1 MSKFEKVRG
10 MHNIPVEETH
20 YWSHVLNF
28 SEKLMKSFS
37 YSEIRLPIIEYTNL
51 FERSVGSET
60 DIVNKEMF
68 TFNSKSDKSLTLRP
82 EGTAGCMR
90 VAINQGLLDKGP
102 QRLFY
107 SGPMYRYERPQ
118 KGRNREFFQ
127 LSAELFGIESM
138 SAELE
143 VFQIIETIVKKYK
156 IQDSRLEI
164 NSLGSEEDQRN
175 FSKALQAFLKP
186 LKSKLDKDSQNRLE
200 KNPLRILDS
209 KSTETKEVLS
219 NAPKIA
225 EFRSKNSTSNFNLL
239 KNLLNDFGIEYK
251 ENENLVRGLDYYND
265 AVFEWKSDSLG
276 SQNTF
281 CAGGRYDSL
290 AKKLGGRQTPAIGA
304 SLGIDRLIIAC
315 KDKYKF
321 PSQKLIAVIVLDK
334 NFLKQGNSISEKIRL
349 NFPDIGV
356 RFSGLNVNLKSE
368 LKRAIK
374 NKFNFAIIIGR
385 EEVESSTYTIKD
397 LDSEKNYEK
406 LSEEKLFS
414 FLNLTNE

>member
-1 MSKFEKVRG
+1 MNKFEKVRG

-143 VFQIIETIVKKYK
+143 VFQIIESIVKKYK

-209 KSTETKEVLS
+209 KSAETKEALT
-219 NAPKIA
+219 NAPRIA

-321 PSQKLIAVIVLDK
+321 PSQKLIAVILLDK

>member
-1 MSKFEKVRG
+1 MTKFEKVRG

>member
-321 PSQKLIAVIVLDK
+321 PSQKLIAVILLDK

-414 FLNLTNE
+414 FLNQTNE

>member
-143 VFQIIETIVKKYK
+143 VFQIIESIVKKYK

-209 KSTETKEVLS
+209 KSTETKEVLT
-219 NAPKIA
+219 NAPRIA

-315 KDKYKF
+315 KDKYNF
-321 PSQKLIAVIVLDK
+321 PSQRLISVIVLDK

>member
-1 MSKFEKVRG
+1 MNKFEKVRG

-143 VFQIIETIVKKYK
+143 VFQIIESIVKKYK

-239 KNLLNDFGIEYK
+239 NNLLNDFGIEYK

-315 KDKYKF
+315 KDNYKF
-321 PSQKLIAVIVLDK
+321 PSQKLIAVILLDK

>member
-1 MSKFEKVRG
+1 MTKFEKVRG

-143 VFQIIETIVKKYK
+143 VFQIIESIVKKYK

-321 PSQKLIAVIVLDK
+321 PSQRLIAVIVLDK

>member
-1 MSKFEKVRG
+1 MTKFEKVRG

-143 VFQIIETIVKKYK
+143 VFQIIESIVKKYK

-209 KSTETKEVLS
+209 KSTETKEVLL
-219 NAPKIA
+219 NAPKIE

-315 KDKYKF
+315 KDNYKF
-321 PSQKLIAVIVLDK
+321 PSQKLIAVILLDK

>member
-1 MSKFEKVRG
+1 MTKFEKVRG

-175 FSKALQAFLKP
+175 FSKALQDFLMP

-209 KSTETKEVLS
+209 KSTETKEALT
-219 NAPKIA
+219 NAPRIA

-321 PSQKLIAVIVLDK
+321 PSQKLIAVILLDK

-414 FLNLTNE
+414 FLNQTNE

>member
-1 MSKFEKVRG
+1 MNKFEKVRG

-143 VFQIIETIVKKYK
+143 VFQIIESIVKKYK

-321 PSQKLIAVIVLDK
+321 PSQKLIAVILLDK

-414 FLNLTNE
+414 LLNLTNE

>member
-1 MSKFEKVRG
+1 MTKFEKVRG

-143 VFQIIETIVKKYK
+143 EFQIIESIFKKYK

-321 PSQKLIAVIVLDK
+321 PSQKLIAVILLDK
-334 NFLKQGNSISEKIRL
+334 NFLKQGNSISKKIRL

>member
-175 FSKALQAFLKP
+175 FSKALQDFLMP

-209 KSTETKEVLS
+209 KSTETKEALT
-219 NAPKIA
+219 NAPRIA

-321 PSQKLIAVIVLDK
+321 PSQKLIAVILLDK

>member
-143 VFQIIETIVKKYK
+143 VFQIIESIVKKYK

-265 AVFEWKSDSLG
+265 AVFEWRSDSLG

-321 PSQKLIAVIVLDK
+321 PSQKLIAVILLDK

>member
-143 VFQIIETIVKKYK
+143 IFQIIETIVKKYK

-209 KSTETKEVLS
+209 KSTETKEVLF
-219 NAPKIA
+219 NAPRIS

-290 AKKLGGRQTPAIGA
+290 AKKLGGRQTSAIGA

-315 KDKYKF
+315 KDKYNF
-321 PSQKLIAVIVLDK
+321 PLQRLIAVIVLDK
-334 NFLKQGNSISEKIRL
+334 NFLKQGNSISEKIRFY
-349 NFPDIGV
+349 FPDTGV

-368 LKRAIK
+368 LKKAIK

-414 FLNLTNE
+414 FLNQTNE

>member
-1 MSKFEKVRG
+1 MTKFEKVRG

-51 FERSVGSET
+51 FERSVGRET

-321 PSQKLIAVIVLDK
+321 PSQKLIAVILLDK

>member
-175 FSKALQAFLKP
+175 FSKALQDFLMP

-209 KSTETKEVLS
+209 KSTETKEVLT

-414 FLNLTNE
+414 FLNQTNE

>member
-209 KSTETKEVLS
+209 KSTETKEVLF
-219 NAPKIA
+219 NAPRIS

-321 PSQKLIAVIVLDK
+321 PSQKLIAVILLDK

>member
-1 MSKFEKVRG
+1 MNKFEKVRG

-143 VFQIIETIVKKYK
+143 VFQIIESIVKKYK

-209 KSTETKEVLS
+209 KSTETKEVLL
-219 NAPKIA
+219 NAPKIE

-321 PSQKLIAVIVLDK
+321 PSQKLIAVILLDK

>member
-143 VFQIIETIVKKYK
+143 VFQIIESIVKKYK

-321 PSQKLIAVIVLDK
+321 PSQKLIAVILLDK

>member
-1 MSKFEKVRG
+1 MTKFEKVRG

-143 VFQIIETIVKKYK
+143 VFQIIESIVKKYK

>member
-1 MSKFEKVRG
+1 MCIRDRVRG

-175 FSKALQAFLKP
+175 FSKALQDFLMP

-209 KSTETKEVLS
+209 KSTETKEALT
-219 NAPKIA
+219 NAPRIA

-321 PSQKLIAVIVLDK
+321 PSQKLIAVILLDK

>member
-1 MSKFEKVRG
+1 MNKFEKVRG

-127 LSAELFGIESM
+127 LSAEIFGIESM

-143 VFQIIETIVKKYK
+143 VFQIIETIVKKYE

-321 PSQKLIAVIVLDK
+321 PSQKLIAVILLDK

>member
-1 MSKFEKVRG
+1 MNKFEKVRG

-143 VFQIIETIVKKYK
+143 VFQIIESIVKKYK

-315 KDKYKF
+315 KDNYKF
-321 PSQKLIAVIVLDK
+321 PSQKLIAVILLDK

>member
-10 MHNIPVEETH
+10 MHDIPVEETH

-321 PSQKLIAVIVLDK
+321 PSQKLIAVILLDK

-349 NFPDIGV
+349 NFPQIGV

>member
-175 FSKALQAFLKP
+175 FSKALQDFLMP

-321 PSQKLIAVIVLDK
+321 PSQKLIAVILLDK

>member
-1 MSKFEKVRG
+1 MNKFEKVRG

-143 VFQIIETIVKKYK
+143 VFQIIESIVKKYK

-186 LKSKLDKDSQNRLE
+186 LKSKLDKDSQNRFE

-225 EFRSKNSTSNFNLL
+225 EFRSKNSSSNFNLL

-315 KDKYKF
+315 KDNYKF
-321 PSQKLIAVIVLDK
+321 PSQKLIAVILLDK

>member
-156 IQDSRLEI
+156 INNSRLEI
-164 NSLGSEEDQRN
+164 NSLGSEEDQKN
-175 FSKALQAFLKP
+175 YSKALQDFLKP
-186 LKSKLDKDSQNRLE
+186 LKSKLDKDSQSRLE

-209 KSTETKEVLS
+209 KSNETKEILL
-219 NAPKIA
+219 NAPRIS
-225 EFRSKNSTSNFNLL
+225 EFRSKNSTSNFVLL

-315 KDKYKF
+315 KDNYKF
-321 PSQKLIAVIVLDK
+321 PSQRLIAVIVLDK
-334 NFLKQGNSISEKIRL
+334 NFLKQGNSISEKIRF

-356 RFSGLNVNLKSE
+356 RFAGLNVNLKSE

-385 EEVESSTYTIKD
+385 EEAESSTYTIKD
-397 LDSEKNYEK
+397 LDSEKNYKK

-414 FLNLTNE
+414 FLN

>member
-1 MSKFEKVRG
+1 
-10 MHNIPVEETH
+10 
-20 YWSHVLNF
+20 
-28 SEKLMKSFS
+28 
-37 YSEIRLPIIEYTNL
+37 
-51 FERSVGSET
+51 
-60 DIVNKEMF
+60 
-68 TFNSKSDKSLTLRP
+68 
-82 EGTAGCMR
+82 
-90 VAINQGLLDKGP
+90 
-102 QRLFY
+102 
-107 SGPMYRYERPQ
+107 MYRYERPQ

-143 VFQIIETIVKKYK
+143 VFQIIESIVKKYK

-281 CAGGRYDSL
+281 CAGGRYDRL

-321 PSQKLIAVIVLDK
+321 PSQKLIAVILLDK

-414 FLNLTNE
+414 LLNLTNE

>member
-209 KSTETKEVLS
+209 KSTETKEVLL

-321 PSQKLIAVIVLDK
+321 PSQRLIAVIALDK

>member
-1 MSKFEKVRG
+1 MTKFEKVRG

-321 PSQKLIAVIVLDK
+321 PSQKLIAVILLDK
-334 NFLKQGNSISEKIRL
+334 NFLKQGNSISEKI
-349 NFPDIGV
+349 
-356 RFSGLNVNLKSE
+356 
-368 LKRAIK
+368 
-374 NKFNFAIIIGR
+374 
-385 EEVESSTYTIKD
+385 
-397 LDSEKNYEK
+397 
-406 LSEEKLFS
+406 LSLIHI
-414 FLNLTNE
+414 

>member
-1 MSKFEKVRG
+1 MNKFEKVRG

-209 KSTETKEVLS
+209 KSTETKEVLL
-219 NAPKIA
+219 NAPKIE

-315 KDKYKF
+315 KDNYKF
-321 PSQKLIAVIVLDK
+321 PSQKLIAVILLDK

>member
-143 VFQIIETIVKKYK
+143 VFQIIESIVKKYK

-304 SLGIDRLIIAC
+304 SLGIDRLILAC

-321 PSQKLIAVIVLDK
+321 PSQRLIAVILLDK

>member
-209 KSTETKEVLS
+209 KSTETKEALT
-219 NAPKIA
+219 NAPRIA

-239 KNLLNDFGIEYK
+239 KSLLNDFGIEYK

-321 PSQKLIAVIVLDK
+321 PSQKLIAVILLDK

>member
-10 MHNIPVEETH
+10 MHNIPVEDTH

-156 IQDSRLEI
+156 IQDARLEI

-175 FSKALQAFLKP
+175 FSKALQDFLMP

-209 KSTETKEVLS
+209 KSTETKEALT
-219 NAPKIA
+219 NAPRIA

-315 KDKYKF
+315 KDKYNF
-321 PSQKLIAVIVLDK
+321 PSQRLISVIVLDK

-414 FLNLTNE
+414 FLNQTNE

>member
-1 MSKFEKVRG
+1 MTKFEKVRG

-143 VFQIIETIVKKYK
+143 VFQIIESIVKKYK

-304 SLGIDRLIIAC
+304 SLGIARLIIAC

-321 PSQKLIAVIVLDK
+321 PSQKLIAVILLDK

-385 EEVESSTYTIKD
+385 EEIESSTYTIKD

>member
-1 MSKFEKVRG
+1 MTKFEKVRG

-60 DIVNKEMF
+60 DIVNKEML

-90 VAINQGLLDKGP
+90 VGINQGLLDKGP

-143 VFQIIETIVKKYK
+143 VFQIIESIVKKYK

-315 KDKYKF
+315 KDNYKF
-321 PSQKLIAVIVLDK
+321 PSQKLIAVILLDK

>member
-1 MSKFEKVRG
+1 MTKFEKVRG

-225 EFRSKNSTSNFNLL
+225 EFRSKNSNSNFNLL

-321 PSQKLIAVIVLDK
+321 PSQKLIAVILLDK

>member
-143 VFQIIETIVKKYK
+143 VFQIIESIVKKYK

-251 ENENLVRGLDYYND
+251 ENKNLVRGLDYYND

-315 KDKYKF
+315 KDNYKF
-321 PSQKLIAVIVLDK
+321 PSQKLIAVILLDK

-385 EEVESSTYTIKD
+385 EEIESSTYTIKD

-414 FLNLTNE
+414 LLNLTNE

>member
-143 VFQIIETIVKKYK
+143 VFQIIESIVKKYK

-239 KNLLNDFGIEYK
+239 KSLLNDFGIEYK

-321 PSQKLIAVIVLDK
+321 PSQKLIAVILLDK